1 MSILKEVLK
10 DVVTMNKYVRKLK
23 KLKNNPG
30 VFFRDYFNKHYPV
43 INTELGVDEAIESAF
58 VEYSNINTVDIPED
72 MVIDVV
78 FTWVDNTDKTWQE
91 KYEYYEANSKRA
103 NIGQYATDS
112 ARFDN
117 HNELFYSVKAV
128 KRYLPW
134 VRNIYIITDNQVPIW
149 LNKVK
154 GVTVVDH
161 TEIIDS
167 QYLPTFNSH
176 VIEAFLYR
184 IPNLSEYFIYFN
196 DDVFVAKDLPKE
208 HFFSANNI
216 SSLFVSTKN
225 LYDMQFKGVETPTL
239 KASLRSI
246 ELLKR
251 YYPYNIK
258 NSLVHTYFPLRK
270 SGYEKTW
277 QLFEKE
283 IKAFLPNRFRG
294 HNDLNM
300 ASFLVPWLLYCESK
314 AIEKVD
320 ICYYFNI
327 RSRHAVTRYEKLLKL
342 KKQNASPHSF
352 CANDF
357 KSEGA
362 NKLPDYQERLMTMLE
377 HYYK

>member
-1 MSILKEVLK
+1 MVKRLNIS
-10 DVVTMNKYVRKLK
+10 TKYSRKLK
-23 KLKNNPG
+23 KLRNNPG
-30 VFFRDYFNKHYPV
+30 VFFRDYFNKRYPV
-43 INTELGVDEAIESAF
+43 VNTELGVDEAVETAF
-58 VEYSNINTVDIPED
+58 VEYSNINTVDMPDD

-78 FTWVDNTDKTWQE
+78 FTWVDNTDEVWQK
-91 KYEYYEANSKRA
+91 KYQRHKSEGSTVKL
-103 NIGQYATDS
+103 GQYATDS

-128 KRYLPW
+128 KKYLPW
-134 VRNIYIITDNQVPIW
+134 VRNIYVITDNQIPSW
-149 LNKVK
+149 LSKVN
-154 GVTVVDH
+154 GVTIIDH
-161 TEIIDS
+161 TDIIES

-184 IPNLSEYFIYFN
+184 IPNLSEDFIYFN
-196 DDVFVAKDLPKE
+196 DDVFVAKELPKE

-225 LYDMQFKGVETPTL
+225 LYNMQGKGVETPTL

-246 ELLKR
+246 ELLRR

-258 NSLVHTYFPLRK
+258 NPLVHTYFPLKK
-270 SGYEKTW
+270 SGYEKAW

-283 IKAFLPNRFRG
+283 IKTFLPNRFRG
-294 HNDLNM
+294 NNDLNM
-300 ASFLVPWLLYCESK
+300 ASFLVPWLLYCEAR

-327 RSRHAVTRYEKLLKL
+327 RSRHALTRYEKLLKL
-342 KKQNASPHSF
+342 KKRDASPHSF

-357 KSEGA
+357 NTEGV
-362 NKLPDYQERLMTMLE
+362 NKLPDYHERLINMLDR
-377 HYYK
+377 YYK